1 MTMGL
6 SNYAEQILNIYNY
19 YNGAIMVNRRGMIEY
34 YYNNR
39 KDINTLTEKDV
50 LGKSLFE
57 IYSSIDMENSTLM
70 EVMRTGQAMSSVYQ
84 SLVNFKGE
92 KYGAI
97 CSTFPIFD
105 NNKIIGAIE
114 IFLYLEERDKYMNIF
129 ITGAEAKGP
138 KRYYV
143 LDDIISVSRSMNLLK
158 GRILRLSDTDST
170 VMIYRETGTGKEL
183 VAQAIHANGRRSG
196 KRFLSQNCAAIPENL
211 LESIL
216 FGTVRGG
223 YTDAENRMGLFEA
236 ANGGTLFLDEINSM
250 DISVQAKILK
260 AIEEQQ
266 ILRIGGLEEIP
277 IDVRVIAAMN
287 ADPWQCVEEGLLRED
302 LYYRLK
308 VVQLNIPPLRDRKED
323 ILPLTAYYLDFFNR
337 TMQKQIKDLSD
348 EVKSL
353 FFHYQW
359 PGNVRELRNMI
370 ESGFNLCEGEIIEK
384 EDIDINLFN
393 LANENTSG
401 LKADKGGEGFLKEQ
415 IRIFERKAITDAIKK
430 CDNLIKAADCLGI
443 SRQTLNN
450 KMKELEITE
459 HL

>member
-1 MTMGL
+1 MGL

-39 KDINTLTEKDV
+39 KDVNTLTEKDV

-57 IYSSIDMENSTLM
+57 IYPSIDLANSTLM
-70 EVMRTGQAMSSVYQ
+70 EVMRTGQAMSNIYQ
-84 SLVNFKGE
+84 SLTNFKGE

-105 NNKIIGAIE
+105 NLKIIGAIE
-114 IFLYLEERDKYMNIF
+114 IFLYLEERDKYLNIF
-129 ITGAEAKGP
+129 VTDADAKRL
-138 KRYYV
+138 KRYYI
-143 LDDIISVSRSMNLLK
+143 LDDIISVSASMDLLK
-158 GRILRLSDTDST
+158 RRIIKLSDTDST
-170 VMIYRETGTGKEL
+170 VMIYGETGTGKEL

-236 ANGGTLFLDEINSM
+236 ASGGTLFLDEINSM
-250 DISVQAKILK
+250 NISVQAKILK
-260 AIEEQQ
+260 AIEEQK
-266 ILRIGGLEEIP
+266 ILRIGASEEIP

-287 ADPWQCVEEGLLRED
+287 ADPWKCVEDGLLRED

-308 VVQLNIPPLRDRKED
+308 VVQLNIPPLRERKED
-323 ILPLTAYYLDFFNR
+323 IAPLTSYYIDFFNR

-353 FFHYQW
+353 FYHYLW

-393 LANENTSG
+393 LVNENTGSFKMERG
-401 LKADKGGEGFLKEQ
+401 SEGYLKESV
-415 IRIFERKAITDAIKK
+415 RLFERKAIVDTINK
-430 CDNLIKAADCLGI
+430 CANLTQAADCLGI

-450 KMKELEITE
+450 KMKELGIIEQ
-459 HL
+459 L

>member
-1 MTMGL
+1 MRL

-19 YNGAIMVNRRGMIEY
+19 YNGAIMVNRKGMIEY

-57 IYSSIDMENSTLM
+57 IYPSINLKNSTLM
-70 EVMRTGQAMSSVYQ
+70 EVMSTGQAMLNTFQ
-84 SLVNFKGE
+84 GLINFKGE
-92 KYGAI
+92 EYHAI

-105 NNKIIGAIE
+105 NNQIIGAIE
-114 IFLYLEERDKYMNIF
+114 IFLYLEERDKYLNIF
-129 ITGAEAKGP
+129 VTDADAKRP
-138 KRYYV
+138 NRYYV
-143 LDDIISVSRSMNLLK
+143 LDDIISVSASMNLLK
-158 GRILRLSDTDST
+158 ERIIKLSDTDST
-170 VMIYRETGTGKEL
+170 VMIYGETGTGKEL

-216 FGTVRGG
+216 FGTVKGG

-236 ANGGTLFLDEINSM
+236 ASGGTLFLDEINSM

-260 AIEEQQ
+260 AIEEQK

-287 ADPWQCVEEGLLRED
+287 AKPLQCVKEGRLRED

-308 VVQLNIPPLRDRKED
+308 VVQLNIPSLRKRKED
-323 ILPLTAYYLDFFNR
+323 IAPLTSYYIDFFNK
-337 TMQKQIKDLSD
+337 TMKRQIKDISD
-348 EVKSL
+348 EVKVL
-353 FFHYQW
+353 FAHYQW

-370 ESGFNLCEGEIIEK
+370 ESGFNLCEGEIIQK
-384 EDIDINLFN
+384 DDIDINLLN
-393 LANENTSG
+393 LVNENAASP
-401 LKADKGGEGFLKEQ
+401 KYEKGCEGFLKEK
-415 IRIFERKAITDAIKK
+415 IRLFERKAIMDTIRE
-430 CDNLIKAADCLGI
+430 CGNLTKAADCLEI

-450 KMKELEITE
+450 KIKELELSEALI
-459 HL
+459 

>member
-1 MTMGL
+1 MGL

-19 YNGAIMVNRRGMIEY
+19 YNGAIMVNRKGIIEY

-57 IYSSIDMENSTLM
+57 IYSSIKLENSTLM
-70 EVMRTGQAMSSVYQ
+70 EVMRTGQAMLNTYQ
-84 SLVNFKGE
+84 RLVNYKGE

-105 NNKIIGAIE
+105 NNIIIGAIE
-114 IFLYLEERDKYMNIF
+114 IFLYLEERDKHLNIF
-129 ITGAEAKGP
+129 VTDAESKRP
-138 KRYYV
+138 NRYYV
-143 LDDIISVSRSMNLLK
+143 LDDIISVSVSMSLLK
-158 GRILRLSDTDST
+158 ERIIKLSDTDST
-170 VMIYRETGTGKEL
+170 VMIYGETGTGKEL

-216 FGTVRGG
+216 FGTVKGG

-236 ANGGTLFLDEINSM
+236 ASGGTLFLDEINSM

-260 AIEEQQ
+260 AIEEQK

-287 ADPWQCVEEGLLRED
+287 ADPLKCVEEGSLRED

-308 VVQLNIPPLRDRKED
+308 VVQLSIPPLRDRKED
-323 ILPLTAYYLDFFNR
+323 IAPLTSYYIAFFNR
-337 TMQKQIKDLSD
+337 TMQKQVKDLSD

-353 FFHYQW
+353 FSGYQW

-384 EDIDINLFN
+384 EDIDINLLN
-393 LANENTSG
+393 LVGENTGSF
-401 LKADKGGEGFLKEQ
+401 KAAKDGEGRLKEK
-415 IRIFERKAITDAIKK
+415 IRLFERKVIMDTIRG
-430 CDNLIKAADCLGI
+430 CGNLTKAADCLGI

-450 KMKELEITE
+450 KIKELELSEALI
-459 HL
+459 

>member
-1 MTMGL
+1 MGL

-57 IYSSIDMENSTLM
+57 IYPSINLENSTLM
-70 EVMRTGQAMSSVYQ
+70 EVMRTGQAMLNIYQ
-84 SLVNFKGE
+84 SLVNYKGE

-114 IFLYLEERDKYMNIF
+114 IFLYLEERDKYLNIF
-129 ITGAEAKGP
+129 VTDADAKRP
-138 KRYYV
+138 KCHYV
-143 LDDIISVSRSMNLLK
+143 LDDIISASTSMERLK
-158 GRILRLSDTDST
+158 ERIIKLSDTDTT
-170 VMIYRETGTGKEL
+170 VMIYGETGTGKEL
-183 VAQAIHANGRRSG
+183 VAQAIHANGRRSS

-216 FGTVRGG
+216 FGTVKGG

-260 AIEEQQ
+260 AIEEQK

-277 IDVRVIAAMN
+277 IDVRLIAAMN
-287 ADPWQCVEEGLLRED
+287 VDPLQCVKEGLLRED

-308 VVQLNIPPLRDRKED
+308 VVQLNIPPLRKRKED
-323 ILPLTAYYLDFFNR
+323 IPPLTSYYIDFFNR
-337 TMQKQIKDLSD
+337 TMQKQITDLSD

-359 PGNVRELRNMI
+359 PGNVREMRNVI
-370 ESGFNLCEGEIIEK
+370 ESGFNLCEGRIIEK
-384 EDIDINLFN
+384 EDIDINLLN
-393 LANENTSG
+393 LVNENTG
-401 LKADKGGEGFLKEQ
+401 RFKREKGGEGILKEKVQ
-415 IRIFERKAITDAIKK
+415 LFERKAITDAIKK
-430 CDNLIKAADCLGI
+430 CDNLTKASDCLGI

-450 KMKELEITE
+450 KMKELEIIE
-459 HL
+459 QL